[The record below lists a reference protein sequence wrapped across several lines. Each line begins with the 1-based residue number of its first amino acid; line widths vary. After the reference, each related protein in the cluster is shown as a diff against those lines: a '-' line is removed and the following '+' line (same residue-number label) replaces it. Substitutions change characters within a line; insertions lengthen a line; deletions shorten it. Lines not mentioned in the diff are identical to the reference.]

1 MLVIKRIQIEF
12 ADPAIKAIDHIHDI
26 RKAAENASLNL
37 FSRYDVQLQYPM
49 PDGDRVVVEIKIPE
63 EIADT
68 FAIGNHLRGISN
80 YLLSKWND
88 RYHQYLIGKRL
99 LIYNELDEEDKKE
112 SGLAA
117 VDRLEAVAKFA
128 KLLER
133 NDEEALDAIGRILTI
148 LKEVDDIAWQ

>member
-1 MLVIKRIQIEF
+1 MLVTKRIQIEF
-12 ADPAIKAIDHIHDI
+12 ADPAIKAIDHIQDI
-26 RKAAENASLNL
+26 RKAAENAGLNL
-37 FSRYDVQLQYPM
+37 YSRYDVQLQYPM

-63 EIADT
+63 EIAGT

-99 LIYNELDEEDKKE
+99 LNYNELDESDKGE
-112 SGLAA
+112 PGLAA
-117 VDRLEAVAKFA
+117 VDRLEAVAAFA

-133 NDEEALDAIGRILTI
+133 NDEEAMDAISRILII
-148 LKEVDDIAWQ
+148 LNEVKQPWE